1 MITIKNL
8 NYHYPDGT
16 RALDNISLE
25 VKEGESVGI
34 IGPNGAGKSTLLLS
48 LNGIL
53 EGDGEVKVDGEV
65 GLVFQ
70 NPDDQLF
77 MPTVF
82 DDVSFGPI
90 NMELNRKEIIN
101 QVDGAL
107 NKVGMVGFKERT
119 SHHLSLG
126 EKRKISLATVLS
138 MNPDI
143 LVLDEPTSNLDP
155 ASRREFI
162 DFIGKM
168 DITKII
174 ATHDLDMVGKLC
186 SRVIIINQGK
196 IIADK
201 PAHEIL
207 TNKDTLITN
216 GL

>member
-16 RALDNISLE
+16 KALDNISLE
-25 VKEGESVGI
+25 VKQGETVGI
-34 IGPNGAGKSTLLLS
+34 IGPNGAGKSTLLLH

-53 EGDGEVKVDGEV
+53 EGDGKVEVDGEV

-138 MNPDI
+138 MNPDV

-162 DFIGKM
+162 NFIGKM

-174 ATHDLDMVGKLC
+174 ATHDLDMVKKTC
-186 SRVIIINQGK
+186 SRVIILNNGK
-196 IIADK
+196 IILDG
-201 PAHEIL
+201 PTQGIL
-207 TNKDTLITN
+207 SNHNLLQEN

>member
-16 RALDNISLE
+16 KALDNISLE
-25 VKEGESVGI
+25 VKQGETVGI
-34 IGPNGAGKSTLLLS
+34 IGPNGAGKSTLLLH

-53 EGDGEVKVDGEV
+53 EGDGKVEVDGEV

-107 NKVGMVGFKERT
+107 NKVGMVSFKERT

-138 MNPDI
+138 MNPDV

-162 DFIGKM
+162 NFIGKM

-174 ATHDLDMVGKLC
+174 ATHDLDMVKKTC
-186 SRVIIINQGK
+186 SRVIILNNGK
-196 IIADK
+196 IILDG
-201 PAHEIL
+201 PTQGIL
-207 TNKDTLITN
+207 SNHNLLQEN